1 MNHEKRHPGRD
12 DLTGEHI
19 WGDAGQLVLFVL
31 FMVLWV
37 ADMFFLKSS
46 EAIRNAMP
54 VAITL
59 PLAVLIL
66 IASAYMARTGLKKVF
81 GEVQE
86 SPGVIRSGVF
96 NIVRH
101 PIYLSALLLYCG
113 MLLLAFSQ
121 WAALV
126 WLVAIPFYH
135 YLALFE
141 EKMLLKRFGE
151 SYRAYMRDVPRWIPK
166 LKRK

>member
-1 MNHEKRHPGRD
+1 
-12 DLTGEHI
+12 
-19 WGDAGQLVLFVL
+19 
-31 FMVLWV
+31 
-37 ADMFFLKSS
+37 MFFLKSS
-46 EAIRNAMP
+46 EAIRNALP
-54 VAITL
+54 LAITL

-81 GEVQE
+81 GEIQE
-86 SPGVIRSGVF
+86 NPGVIRGGVF

-113 MLLLAFSQ
+113 LLLLAFSK

-126 WLVAIPFYH
+126 WIIAIPFYH

-141 EKMLLKRFGE
+141 EKLLLKRFGE
-151 SYRAYMRDVPRWIPK
+151 EYRAYMDAVPMWIPK
-166 LKRK
+166 LKRQ